1 MMELKDVV
9 PLGERS
15 SSHAI
20 DPSDRVRHNLA
31 CPMETLH
38 RTTTNSWIYSSSF
51 LHVLILSDERMPW
64 QSSSSILACE
74 ESAKQSFGPE
84 SHRN

>member
-31 CPMETLH
+31 CPIETLH
-38 RTTTNSWIYSSSF
+38 HQLLDLF
-51 LHVLILSDERMPW
+51 LLIPAGPDP
-64 QSSSSILACE
+64 
-74 ESAKQSFGPE
+74 FG
-84 SHRN
+84 